1 VATLIPGLLA
11 GTPGHGPPDHA
22 RCIKISTDA
31 SLREMVPPACL
42 VMSAPIITG
51 SFFGVEAVV
60 GLLAGGLVSGVQL
73 AISASNTGGAWDNAK
88 KFVEKGGLFLDMP
101 KIDEITGD
109 VVRNVDGTPVLVS
122 VRQRKGSECHKA
134 AVVGDTVGR
143 VGTFL
148 SLTLFRIGVQ
158 THAL

>member
-1 VATLIPGLLA
+1 
-11 GTPGHGPPDHA
+11 
-22 RCIKISTDA
+22 
-31 SLREMVPPACL
+31 
-42 VMSAPIITG
+42 
-51 SFFGVEAVV
+51 
-60 GLLAGGLVSGVQL
+60 
-73 AISASNTGGAWDNAK
+73 
-88 KFVEKGGLFLDMP
+88 
-101 KIDEITGD
+101 